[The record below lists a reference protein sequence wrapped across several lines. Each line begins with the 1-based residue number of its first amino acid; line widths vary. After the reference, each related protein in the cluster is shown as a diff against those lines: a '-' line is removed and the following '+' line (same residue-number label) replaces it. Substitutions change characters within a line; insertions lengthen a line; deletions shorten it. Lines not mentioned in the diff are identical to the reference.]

1 MHYLDIFAKHFNKDL
16 ISEPVQTSFLQKTFT
31 DEEQLAEL
39 VRAILS
45 DLNDDVEIVRNH
57 ILVLFETAGY
67 QLTHIRAVKVTSNLE
82 VANNCDEDWSK
93 YISTSESSV
102 VETISAP
109 NAPEDNPRK
118 GLVLKTKAIARK
130 TNNLKEKK
138 SSQTELKQS

>member
-1 MHYLDIFAKHFNKDL
+1 M
-16 ISEPVQTSFLQKTFT
+16 
-31 DEEQLAEL
+31 
-39 VRAILS
+39 
-45 DLNDDVEIVRNH
+45 RNH

-67 QLTHIRAVKVTSNLE
+67 QLTHIRAVKVTPNLE

-93 YISTSESSV
+93 YISANESSV

-138 SSQTELKQS
+138 SPQTESEES